1 VWLVRFVVKYSSE
14 KPFCSR
20 TFANITVL
28 LYTVPMKDK
37 IFSWI
42 DASVPLAVE
51 LETELCKRPAV
62 SPESG
67 GEGELVKC
75 EFLETWLKSRGIT
88 SLERH
93 DAPDSRAKGGIR
105 PNLIATIH
113 AAAGGAS
120 DRGCLWI
127 MSHLDVVPPGEAALW
142 QGDPWTLRREGRAGG
157 GERLIGRGVE
167 DNQQGLVSSVL
178 AALALIENGLKP
190 ARTVKLLFAADEENG
205 SAYGIGWLIR
215 NRPGLLGKNDMALIP
230 DGGDSRGESI
240 EIAEKNLVWVKFSTH
255 GKQAHGSTPDLG
267 ANAFLAG
274 SELALRLHEGLSAVF
289 GDHDSLFDPDYSTF
303 QPTKKDANVPNINT
317 IPGEDVFY
325 MDMRILP
332 RYPVHEVLKEVDRI
346 KREIEAKHQ
355 VKIDY
360 SFNQRMESKPTSADA
375 PFIKML
381 SKTVAEVYGVKPK
394 PIGIGGGTVGAYLR
408 NEGID
413 AAVWCRIDDTAHQPN
428 EYALVENILG
438 DAKVMALLMLED

>member
-1 VWLVRFVVKYSSE
+1 
-14 KPFCSR
+14 
-20 TFANITVL
+20 
-28 LYTVPMKDK
+28 MKDK

-42 DASVPLAVE
+42 DKSAPLAVE
-51 LETELCKRPAV
+51 LETELCKLPAI
-62 SPESG
+62 SPDSG
-67 GEGELVKC
+67 GEGELAKC
-75 EFLETWLKSRGIT
+75 EFLEVWLKSRGIT
-88 SLERH
+88 SLERY

-105 PNLIATIH
+105 PNLIATINT
-113 AAAGGAS
+113 ADSGTAKSGTNTGK
-120 DRGCLWI
+120 GCLWI
-127 MSHLDVVPPGEAALW
+127 MSHLDVVPPGEASLW
-142 QGDPWTLRREGRAGG
+142 QGDPWTVRREAQGTRADGSST
-157 GERLIGRGVE
+157 GERIIGRGVE

-178 AALALIENGLKP
+178 AALALHNNGIKP

-205 SAYGIGWLIR
+205 SGYGIDWLIG
-215 NRPGLLGKNDMALIP
+215 NRRSLFSKNDIALIP
-230 DGGDSRGESI
+230 DGGDRLGESI
-240 EIAEKNLVWVKFSTH
+240 EVAEKNLVWAKFSTH

-274 SELALRLHEGLSAVF
+274 SELAWRLHEGLSAAF

-303 QPTKKDANVPNINT
+303 QPTKKEANVPNINT

-332 RYPVHEVLKEVDRI
+332 RHPVNEVFKEVDRI
-346 KREIEAKHQ
+346 KTEVETKHR

-360 SFNQRMESKPTSADA
+360 SFNQRMESKPTAADA

-428 EYALVENILG
+428 EYALIENILG